1 MIRLYYFW
9 SANFDHVPSCLFA
22 LYLMT
27 QAYSVLSATDV
38 SLHAGGRQSATMFSP
53 MFLSGCH
60 RISQTCTPK
69 TVQAKNTQTVVAP
82 QITTYFCR
90 PWAWSI
96 SMPEITTN
104 FCCCSRTE
112 IGSDFL
118 EYIANSTGIYL
129 IDLQMRVLL
138 GRRSAR
144 SRYASSCASVNW
156 TFPPGTA

>member
-1 MIRLYYFW
+1 MSRKKSPAAARQQSSFDILVEHASPNEIQAKAQPYY
-9 SANFDHVPSCLFA
+9 
-22 LYLMT
+22 
-27 QAYSVLSATDV
+27 
-38 SLHAGGRQSATMFSP
+38 SP
-53 MFLSGCH
+53 VFLRGCH
-60 RISQTCTPK
+60 PISQTCTPQ
-69 TVQAKNTQTVVAP
+69 TVQAKNTQTVLP
-82 QITTYFCR
+82 LKITTYFCR

-104 FCCCSRTE
+104 FCCCFRAE

-118 EYIANSTGIYL
+118 EYIADSAGIYL